1 MLIEEIVRS
10 CVNDRVAEAAVAS
23 IGRKFLAEIR
33 ERAQSYGMSVGEFT
47 SLSVRRF
54 ARHGDEAEL
63 RSVQD
68 AMKDSQEPVLSGLHR
83 ILCIMLAAGG
93 HVGERRARDRA
104 PRIAAQLC
112 AMDADRFRELRA

>member
-1 MLIEEIVRS
+1 
-10 CVNDRVAEAAVAS
+10 
-23 IGRKFLAEIR
+23 
-33 ERAQSYGMSVGEFT
+33 MSVGEFT